1 MSTRYSMAF
10 VFSLLF
16 ATTVFAQQ
24 PAKKKAQRP
33 FQWVNALPAE
43 VSKALHHET
52 FHSSANGVDVGY
64 CILLPPSYNKPGS
77 EQRRYPVIY
86 WLHGGRPGSET
97 KNISMSSIYE
107 DAMKDGTLP
116 ELIVVFPNGGKL
128 SHYDH
133 EGFLGETAFRELVD
147 HVDSEYRTVAD
158 RSGRAI
164 EGFSQ
169 GGRGTA
175 RYLFKYPE
183 LFCSA
188 APLGGGQQ
196 HEKRISEN
204 SGKESEALTIQPATN
219 NTWDLAEAYA
229 KRSSGP
235 EVKIF
240 VAVGEEDD
248 NAQGNREWSQHLND
262 LGIDH
267 TFVVVPGVPHSSKK
281 MYAKIGRDIL
291 NFHAKNFR
299 ANGSLQQ
306 DSN

>member
-1 MSTRYSMAF
+1 MKIRYAMLF
-10 VFSLLF
+10 IFGLLF
-16 ATTVFAQQ
+16 TTTVLAQQ
-24 PAKKKAQRP
+24 PNKTKVRAP
-33 FQWVNALPAE
+33 FQWVNKLPASA
-43 VSKALHHET
+43 SKALKHDT

-64 CILLPPSYNKPGS
+64 CILLPPSYNKPGN
-77 EQRRYPVIY
+77 EQKRYPVMY

-97 KNISMSSIYE
+97 KTISMSSIYE
-107 DAMKDGTLP
+107 DAMADGVIP

-133 EGFLGETAFRELVD
+133 DGFLGETAFRELVK
-147 HVDSEYRTVAD
+147 HIDSEYRTIAD
-158 RSGRAI
+158 HSGRAI

-175 RYLFKYPE
+175 RYLFKFPE

-204 SGKESEALTIQPATN
+204 SGKESDSLTIEPATN

-229 KRSSGP
+229 NRNSGP
-235 EVKIF
+235 DVKIF
-240 VAVGEEDD
+240 VAVGGDDD
-248 NAQGNREWSQHLND
+248 NAEGNREWSQHLKE
-262 LGIDH
+262 LGIEH

-281 MYAKIGRDIL
+281 MYEKIGPDIL
-291 NFHAKNFR
+291 KFHADNLR
-299 ANGSLQQ
+299 ASRSLQEE
-306 DSN
+306 